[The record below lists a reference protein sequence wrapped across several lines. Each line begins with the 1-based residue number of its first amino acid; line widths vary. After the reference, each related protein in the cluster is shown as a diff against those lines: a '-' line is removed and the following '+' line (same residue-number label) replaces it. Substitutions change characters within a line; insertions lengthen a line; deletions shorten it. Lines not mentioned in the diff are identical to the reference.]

1 MIDSCTIHVSSND
14 TSLGYVVQE
23 SGVCGEHGSCV
34 SSSNNAYKCQ
44 CKSGYEGEF
53 CERSKWR
60 VVALMRAVLG
70 FSLLFLLVHYYLR
83 TYMPTLAEIEMLMEG
98 ARKVIVTL
106 DIGRRGS
113 LPPFERDIASVCW
126 NNYRV
131 FYAKKKDPETRKV
144 C

>member
-1 MIDSCTIHVSSND
+1 
-14 TSLGYVVQE
+14 
-23 SGVCGEHGSCV
+23 
-34 SSSNNAYKCQ
+34 
-44 CKSGYEGEF
+44 
-53 CERSKWR
+53 
-60 VVALMRAVLG
+60 MRAVLG
-70 FSLLFLLVHYYLR
+70 FSLLFFLVHYYLR

-131 FYAKKKDPETRKV
+131 FYAKKKRSRDKESLLTSDV
-144 C
+144 FDNDALIEHLASV